1 MTTSDFYRDSDCLK
15 TFTALGRAIYNEE
28 KLEYSNPET
37 VTSMVQHARPK
48 KPVASLINFKN
59 DKSVIIAIQN
69 DSKFMNMIVNCRKQ
83 SSPIAHIFIESN
95 QYVSCI
101 IKNASGYPIIFIRI
115 PIDNVYAYAQPTQN
129 IYEFPIQELLDKQEV
144 KFSRNTVYTMI
155 FRYDGQNV
163 SFVYEQYN
171 GDLEPSRVEKSNI
184 STNNVSVINSILN
197 CDNEISLHSM
207 STGILKIENPHN
219 QLLINPK
226 VSSSN
231 ENYLLSFINMNI
243 IILREIQDLS
253 NVLKFESKSGS
264 KANNNYFLI
273 DSTTMN
279 YISEASKIKNVKYVC
294 SSSDSLIWTDLGA
307 GTRKF
312 NLLAFSPLF
321 KVNYNKSI
329 TSNDKLYYIFAS
341 YLNNFMFVKLITSY
355 DISKT
360 NHKIK
365 TLSKLFPKDY
375 QILECYVCV
384 KP

>member
-1 MTTSDFYRDSDCLK
+1 MTTSDFYKDSDCMK
-15 TFTALGRAIYNEE
+15 SFTALGLAIFSNR
-28 KLEYSNPET
+28 KLEHSNPEQIQ
-37 VTSMVQHARPK
+37 SMVQHARAK
-48 KPVASLINFKN
+48 KPVANLINFKS

-69 DSKFMNMIVNCRKQ
+69 DSKFMNMIMNCRKQ
-83 SSPIAHIFIESN
+83 SSPIAHIFVESN

-101 IKNASGYPIIFIRI
+101 IKNANGYPIIFIRI

-129 IYEFPIQELLDKQEV
+129 IYEFPIQVLLEKEV
-144 KFSRNTVYTMI
+144 KFTRNSVYTMI

-163 SFVYEQYN
+163 SFAYELYN
-171 GDLEPSRVEKSNI
+171 GDLEPSRIDIPTI

-207 STGILKIENPHN
+207 SSGILKIQNPHN
-219 QLLINPK
+219 QLMVNPK
-226 VSSSN
+226 MSSTN

-243 IILREIQDLS
+243 IILREIQDLA
-253 NVLKFESKSGS
+253 NVLKFELKNGS
-264 KANNNYFLI
+264 KPNNYFLI

-279 YISEASKIKNVKYVC
+279 YISETPKIKNVKYVC
-294 SSSDSLIWTDLGA
+294 SASDSLIWTDLGS
-307 GTRKF
+307 GTNKYD
-312 NLLAFSPLF
+312 LLPFSPLF

-365 TLSKLFPKDY
+365 TLSNP
-375 QILECYVCV
+375 
-384 KP
+384 